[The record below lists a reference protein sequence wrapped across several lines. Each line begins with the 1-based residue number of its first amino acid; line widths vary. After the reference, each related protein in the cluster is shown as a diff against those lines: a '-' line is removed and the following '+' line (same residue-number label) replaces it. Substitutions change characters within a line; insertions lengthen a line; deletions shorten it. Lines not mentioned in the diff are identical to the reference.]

1 MSEPWVV
8 TGHAEVKQLFAE
20 PRLEPLPAR
29 DPAEHRQMRR
39 LLTGAFS
46 ARRMAAL
53 KPGVDALA
61 HRLLEELIPPV
72 DFHAAF
78 SDPFPELVIRRLL
91 GAPPGEDLTEVARF
105 KRGHPADDVLS
116 DLVHEV
122 PPEEAARH
130 AKILLYAGH
139 VTTTTAIDKGLVPLD
154 THPDQRA
161 ALWADPALAPGTVEE
176 ILRLPPKSPLIGG
189 RPRRATADF
198 ETGGRTLRTGDLV
211 LLSAVRANLDETV
224 FANPTTFDIRRDARG
239 HLAFGHGPHH
249 CLGAPLARLEL
260 RAVFTA
266 LPRVLPGFRLAVP
279 PSELERRF
287 DVSHTEFAQL
297 PVTW

>member
-8 TGHAEVKQLFAE
+8 TGHAEVKRLFAE
-20 PRLEPLPAR
+20 PLLEPLPAR
-29 DPAEHRQMRR
+29 DPAEHRRMRR

-46 ARRMAAL
+46 VRRMAGL
-53 KPGVDALA
+53 EPEIDALA
-61 HRLLEELIPPV
+61 HRLLAELTPPV

-78 SDPFPELVIRRLL
+78 SAPFPDLVIRRLL
-91 GAPPGEDLTEVARF
+91 GTPPGEDLTEVARF
-105 KRGHPADDVLS
+105 KRAHPADDVLS
-116 DLVHEV
+116 ELVREV
-122 PPEEAARH
+122 TPEEAARH

-139 VTTTTAIDKGLVPLD
+139 VTTTTAIDKGLVLLD

-161 ALWADPALAPGTVEE
+161 ALWADPALVPGAVEE
-176 ILRLPPKSPLIGG
+176 ILRLPLKSPLTGG
-189 RPRRATADF
+189 RPRRASACF
-198 ETGGRTLRTGDLV
+198 ETGGHTVRTGDLV

-224 FANPTTFDIRRDARG
+224 FENPAAFDIRRDARG

-266 LPRVLPGFRLAVP
+266 LPRVLPGIRLAVP
-279 PSELERRF
+279 PGELERRV
-287 DVSHTEFAQL
+287 DVSHTEFARL